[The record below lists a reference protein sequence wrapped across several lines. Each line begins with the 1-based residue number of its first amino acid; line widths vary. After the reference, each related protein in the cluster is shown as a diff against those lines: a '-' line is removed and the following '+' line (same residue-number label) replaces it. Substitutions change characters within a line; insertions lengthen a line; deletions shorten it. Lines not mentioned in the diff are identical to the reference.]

1 MTPRFAFRT
10 SKYRTVECKCLPREQ
25 TFDQLQVSIEHNV
38 LAASSSTVAFIHQ
51 SNNSGAIQIKPFP
64 ETGHK
69 SVTNIPTLVHAHP
82 TGRVTALT
90 FSPFHNDL
98 LLSAGDAVAT
108 VKLWKLPSKEPMRQD
123 LVTPVTVFQHE
134 KTMGVVAGI
143 IPHLSADS
151 VVATYSRPGPVRIYD
166 LQAETLSFEVAVDEG
181 AVVSSVAWNWDGS
194 AMLVATQDQAVRFL
208 DPRLNQTSTPVI
220 AAAHTGKRHVNVVWC
235 GRTQH
240 FITCGSDRMHER
252 EIKLWDSR
260 QLAKCV
266 HRERLDMRGV
276 GQLFPLYDVDLNL
289 LYVLRKGD
297 YSVKMFE
304 IRASN
309 GLSALDHTALSNM
322 TLAATLLPKSTY
334 DTNVCEIARVLN
346 LSASG
351 SSVGSCEVLS
361 YRMPRKE
368 ATHTFQSDLYPD
380 TLATQAAI
388 TPQEWQQGQNAE
400 PKVQAVTPTVK
411 RIEDMSRSVFGQ
423 PTASA
428 SAASGWGAP
437 TLNAGTATNGWQ
449 ASGWGQALSST
460 ASSITPSKTAS
471 DLKTGW
477 GSNTRKWNEAEPKTQ
492 TTPAL
497 SIQWGTSAPTDVT
510 ATIPKPAAV
519 HISSISAASTP
530 RSATTDASEAS
541 TTTPDELSSDTLAA
555 TTPNVSS
562 SGTAQSTIADVIE
575 LSDKAQRLGAKYGHK
590 LKYVQGKE
598 APRNEVFYFGDKR
611 VAFST
616 QASPVIAAN
625 ATFWA
630 TPIAGAGGPVLVET
644 LGATGK
650 AQHGTA
656 PVINGQ
662 KAEVSTLAFNPF
674 ADNVLATGSADST
687 IQLWCLPKTELNTS
701 NAPSNPSLTLS
712 GHTKGLRALQFNPT
726 AADVLCSTSHDLSLR
741 FWDIETGQEK
751 ICMEGKL
758 DDITWNMA
766 FSNDGA
772 MLATASRAKIVRV
785 FDPRQPE
792 HALVTM
798 GCGHESNKPQFVA
811 WADSVRLLTVGVNER
826 NETQVSFWDSRSLLE
841 PLGVPVLVEPT
852 ASAASTTT
860 PIPLYDASSH
870 LLFLVGTGSRHIW
883 SYEVDPVAATVQAN
897 LPFLMTSTG
906 TIGGVSLLPKTM
918 CNVRDVE
925 LARLLVATPDVVKRV
940 TFSLPR
946 AQKLKEFFQDDVFGL
961 VPKQEPSVTATQ
973 WFAGESRAP
982 VYESLR
988 PEEFADPYL
997 PVYRTVGM
1005 ALLSEKRKDAA
1016 PGRPKTLDFQARRRE
1031 EEEKARQKAAQFA
1044 RLSTLATQPSLH
1056 STHRYLAS
1064 APTPQTVEDDSDD
1077 DWDD

>member
-1 MTPRFAFRT
+1 MTPRFASRT

-25 TFDQLQVSIEHNV
+25 TFDQLQISIEHNV

-69 SVTNIPTLVHAHP
+69 SITNIPTLVHAHP

-108 VKLWKLPSKEPMRQD
+108 VKVWKLPSKEPMRQD

-134 KTMGVVAGI
+134 KTMGIVAGI

-208 DPRLNQTSTPVI
+208 DPRLDQTSTPVI

-240 FITCGSDRMHER
+240 FITCGSDRMLER

-309 GLSALDHTALSNM
+309 GLSALDYTALSNM
-322 TLAATLLPKSTY
+322 TLAATLLPKSTC

-351 SSVGSCEVLS
+351 SSVGGSCEVLS

-388 TPQEWQQGQNAE
+388 TSQEWQQGQNAE

-437 TLNAGTATNGWQ
+437 ASNAGTATNGWQ

-477 GSNTRKWNEAEPKTQ
+477 GSNARKWNESEPKTQ

-497 SIQWGTSAPTDVT
+497 SIQWGTSAPTDAT
-510 ATIPKPAAV
+510 ATIPKPGAA
-519 HISSISAASTP
+519 HISSISATSTP
-530 RSATTDASEAS
+530 PSVTTDASEAS

-562 SGTAQSTIADVIE
+562 SGTAQSTIADVIK

-611 VAFST
+611 VAFLT

-650 AQHGTA
+650 AQHGTV

-751 ICMEGKL
+751 NI
-758 DDITWNMA
+758 
-766 FSNDGA
+766 
-772 MLATASRAKIVRV
+772 RAKIVRV

-897 LPFLMTSTG
+897 LPFLMTGTG

-988 PEEFADPYL
+988 PD
-997 PVYRTVGM
+997 GM

-1016 PGRPKTLDFQARRRE
+1016 PERPKTLDFQACRRE